1 MGQQLCLF
9 IMSFG
14 YFRHFTESTRDAHP
28 WGEEEEEVPQ
38 PGPPPLNM
46 HEVHRAVTAELN
58 EYKSV
63 SRIDMREKLEDDEKG
78 KYIDPLTWWKDR
90 MQNFPTLCQIARKLL
105 CIPATSAPS
114 ERVFL

>member
-1 MGQQLCLF
+1 MNGARA
-9 IMSFG
+9 IP
-14 YFRHFTESTRDAHP
+14 TDEDP

-63 SRIDMREKLEDDEKG
+63 SRIDMRETLEDGEKV

-105 CIPATSAPS
+105 CMWSDRCRKGS
-114 ERVFL
+114 RGR